1 MEAIIVTKKKSLLS
15 NVCKLPLKV
24 AGLAIVVGT
33 VTVVGAVAIIAS
45 TLDTKETTTIRK
57 L

>member
-1 MEAIIVTKKKSLLS
+1 MKAIIITKKKNLLL

-24 AGLAIVVGT
+24 AGLAVVVGT

-45 TLDTKETTTIRK
+45 TLDTKETTTIKK